1 MKTHGSLARRL
12 RAILTVC
19 GRRRGPPLL
28 RAPRALA
35 YCPCGIDPTGCTTL
49 VQALGDSG
57 GPFLQRVDMGYDGT
71 EGTVDLASDDLSP
84 YAVFIVPALA
94 DNAETKPY
102 DRLRTATVASRLR
115 NVLLGRIAVW
125 SGTPDQGTV
134 SRTEK
139 NTLVRNLA
147 VWGAANYAT
156 SGVRGLVV
164 LQDYSDSLAERYG
177 WEIGRAHV

>member
-1 MKTHGSLARRL
+1 MFIFFFFFFKQKTAYEMVRSDWSSD
-12 RAILTVC
+12 VC
-19 GRRRGPPLL
+19 
-28 RAPRALA
+28 
-35 YCPCGIDPTGCTTL
+35 
-49 VQALGDSG
+49 SS
-57 GPFLQRVDMGYDGT
+57 
-71 EGTVDLASDDLSP
+71 DL
-84 YAVFIVPALA
+84 IVPALA
-94 DNAETKPY
+94 DNADTKPY

-134 SRTEK
+134 SRREK

-156 SGVRGLVV
+156 AGLRGLVV

-177 WEIGRAHV
+177 WVVEISRLAVAADSAPGIYT